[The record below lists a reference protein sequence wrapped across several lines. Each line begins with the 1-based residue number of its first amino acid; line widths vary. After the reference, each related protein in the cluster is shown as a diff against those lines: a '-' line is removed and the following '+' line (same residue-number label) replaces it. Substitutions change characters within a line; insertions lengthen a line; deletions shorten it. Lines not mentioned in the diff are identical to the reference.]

1 MAQITSGFRAI
12 FSHPVMYNMAQRA
25 VGAERARGMLVR
37 DYFPPMQGKSLLD
50 IGCGTAEILRHL
62 PEDMSYSGFD
72 ASAAYIAEA
81 GRVFGHRGDFRAE
94 LVSEATLDAMQAF
107 DVVLAFGLLHHL
119 DDSDADSLFRLA
131 AHALRPDGMLIT
143 MDPVFAPGQ
152 NLLGRWLISRDR
164 GRSVRS
170 PEAYHALARSGFPLV
185 NHHLRHDMLNIPYSH
200 CIMQCTL
207 R

>member
-1 MAQITSGFRAI
+1 MAQITTGFRAI
-12 FSHPVMYNMAQRA
+12 FSHPAVYNLAQRA
-25 VGAERARGMLVR
+25 VGAERARRMLVR
-37 DYFPPMQGKSLLD
+37 DYFPPMQGKSILD

-62 PEDMSYSGFD
+62 PEEMRYSGFD
-72 ASAAYIAEA
+72 ASEAYIDKARLE
-81 GRVFGHRGDFRAE
+81 FGQRGDFRAE
-94 LVSEATLDAMQAF
+94 LVSEATLDGMAQF

-119 DDSDADSLFRLA
+119 DDDDAVSLFRLA
-131 AHALRPDGMLIT
+131 AHALKPDGMLIT

-152 NLLGRWLISRDR
+152 NPLGRWLISRDR

-170 PEAYHALARSGFPLV
+170 PEAYHALARSSFPLV

-200 CIMQCTL
+200 SIMQCTL